1 MTDSHP
7 TTTTPSIGGAP
18 PRPGLPDRTPPILRP
33 FQAFA
38 QMESS
43 GGLLLMAAAVAALAW
58 ANSPWHAW
66 YTALWHMPV
75 SVGVGDWQLGLP
87 VELWISDGLMAV
99 FFLLVGMEIKR
110 EALLGDL
117 ANPRQAALPVV
128 AAVGGMAVPALLYVA
143 VDPGSPGWG
152 VPMATD
158 IAFSLGVLALLGP
171 RVPIGLKLFLTT
183 LAIVDDI
190 GAVLV
195 IALFYTGALSW
206 GYLLAGGA
214 VLAGLV
220 TLNRLDVRSP
230 LAYACLGVALW
241 LAFFRSGIHPTV
253 AGVLLAMTIPA
264 RARIDADAF
273 VRQGRS
279 ILDAFARGG
288 GLGADV
294 DSSLDQQAAVDALEA
309 VCDHVQSPLQ
319 QLEHG
324 LHPWVT
330 FVILPLFAL
339 ANAGVRLVDAGA
351 GLLDATSLGI
361 IAGLVIGKPLGIAL
375 FSRLAVRLGWAD
387 LPAGVTW
394 RHIGAVGCLAG
405 IGFTMSLF
413 IAHLAFEPTAV
424 ASARVGILVAS
435 GIAGGLGWALLRSQ
449 R

>member
-1 MTDSHP
+1 M
-7 TTTTPSIGGAP
+7 
-18 PRPGLPDRTPPILRP
+18 
-33 FQAFA
+33 Q
-38 QMESS
+38 
-43 GGLLLMAAAVAALAW
+43 
-58 ANSPWHAW
+58 
-66 YTALWHMPV
+66 
-75 SVGVGDWQLGLP
+75 
-87 VELWISDGLMAV
+87 ISTR
-99 FFLLVGMEIKR
+99 K
-110 EALLGDL
+110 
-117 ANPRQAALPVV
+117 
-128 AAVGGMAVPALLYVA
+128 
-143 VDPGSPGWG
+143 
-152 VPMATD
+152 
-158 IAFSLGVLALLGP
+158 
-171 RVPIGLKLFLTT
+171 
-183 LAIVDDI
+183 IV
-190 GAVLV
+190 
-195 IALFYTGALSW
+195 
-206 GYLLAGGA
+206 
-214 VLAGLV
+214 
-220 TLNRLDVRSP
+220 
-230 LAYACLGVALW
+230 
-241 LAFFRSGIHPTV
+241 V

-361 IAGLVIGKPLGIAL
+361 ITGLVIGKPLGIAL